1 MVDSHGEEEEE
12 VDKVTDLVDLP
23 ADTCFFVNDRRTT
36 PRAIFNNS
44 CKKWTDKEGTYMFTA
59 AQAEKARND
68 LAYEQFG
75 GRPFNGL
82 DWRPTAFKYR
92 AGSKSHRRLLRCGFN
107 HACGCE
113 YVVEEVWD
121 NDSGYRWFR
130 EGLIP
135 HNDHNQVLKGLMGV
149 PPQIKAAL
157 NSPSVLCLKPEQ
169 FINRIEA
176 KGLFTMDSSLKRKTK
191 HYFGKCVKDNG
202 SAHLQCA
209 DVDTYGALAKTLIAF
224 RRENIPKREFTKHTV
239 YLAGDKFCLNS
250 QVKNTMQYSVLKIF
264 YLTDIASC
272 AWEQT
277 CSLRSTQATG
287 TL

>member
-1 MVDSHGEEEEE
+1 MNPRTAVVDPTSTMPMTTNNTEADDASDATTVTEASQKGKATEESPDYKSANEDITMVDSHGEEEEE

-23 ADTCFFVNDRRTT
+23 ADTSFSVDDCRTT
-36 PRAIFNNS
+36 PREIFNNS
-44 CKKWTDKEGTYMFTA
+44 CTKWVDKEGTYMFTA

-92 AGSKSHRRLLRCGFN
+92 ASRKTHRRLLRCGFN

-113 YVVEEVWD
+113 YVVEEIWD
-121 NDSGYRWFR
+121 NDSGYHWFR

-157 NSPSVLCLKPEQ
+157 NLPSILRLKPEQ

-176 KGLFTMDSSLKRKTK
+176 KGIFKLDSALRKK
-191 HYFGKCVKDNG
+191 MKC
-202 SAHLQCA
+202 
-209 DVDTYGALAKTLIAF
+209 
-224 RRENIPKREFTKHTV
+224 
-239 YLAGDKFCLNS
+239 
-250 QVKNTMQYSVLKIF
+250 
-264 YLTDIASC
+264 
-272 AWEQT
+272 
-277 CSLRSTQATG
+277 
-287 TL
+287 